1 MDKECRSLKK
11 ELNDLKNKNK
21 SLEARVEELA
31 SNTLLIKLRTDNKAL
46 EGANKEL
53 AEERDY
59 LVNDINILEG
69 QIQKWDEINRD
80 VIREWQTQ
88 YYNLTESLG
97 EPGEMLAKLA
107 QELIESNKLLAEER
121 ATSSESSDTE

>member
-1 MDKECRSLKK
+1 M
-11 ELNDLKNKNK
+11 KNENK

-31 SNTLLIKLRTDNKAL
+31 SGTLLINLKMDNKVL
-46 EGANKEL
+46 KDANKKL

-59 LVNDINILEG
+59 LVDDINILEG
-69 QIQKWDEINRD
+69 QIRKWDEINRD
-80 VIREWQTQ
+80 VIRDWQTQ

-97 EPGEMLAKLA
+97 EPGEMLAKLT
-107 QELIESNKLLAEER
+107 QELIESNKLLAEET